1 MAGEH
6 EGPDVVAP
14 PPLVYL
20 VPLLGGLLLDRLVPL
35 PAPPR
40 GLRRPLGVTALTAG
54 LGLMGWFLGTMQRAR
69 TPVDVRQAPTRLVAT
84 GPFSYTRNPAY
95 VAMAA
100 VYTGISLLLG
110 GRWSLL
116 FLPAAL
122 ITMDRGVIQREE
134 RYLAR
139 RFGRDYSSYR
149 GRVRRWI

>member
-35 PAPPR
+35 PALPR
-40 GLRRPLGVTALTAG
+40 GLRRPLGVTALGAG
-54 LGLMGWFLGTMQRAR
+54 VGLMGWFVSTMQEAR
-69 TPVDVRQAPTRLVAT
+69 TPIDVRQAPTSLVAT

-100 VYTGISLLLG
+100 IYTGISLLLG